1 MRRVLGALFSVER
14 ASLEEEGGSGRYEKG
29 SDDSRSDRT
38 EGKGWFGSQ
47 AEDGRTRGAGFGR
60 QVKRF
65 GQQVKGQGGTSTERP
80 GIFAFHV
87 LTFHVAGLLFR
98 RTLPFLSQHQTDHLG
113 DFTRTRTDISPP
125 AEGIYQLLSSS
136 GSTAI
141 ALVFI
146 HTHTHYAVR
155 KVILAYLVCEGWS
168 MAWKKRVAALAG
180 SMAQKPRPTCV
191 ASLSG
196 APLQKGLVYFC
207 MHKTLPI

>member
-1 MRRVLGALFSVER
+1 MRRVRTTAGVSGRKAEWVR
-14 ASLEEEGGSGRYEKG
+14 TAGGGSGRKVKGG
-29 SDDSRSDRT
+29 SDRRRRMV
-38 EGKGWFGSQ
+38 GS
-47 AEDGRTRGAGFGR
+47 RGAGFGR

-65 GQQVKGQGGTSTERP
+65 GQQVKGQGGTSTECP
-80 GIFAFHV
+80 GIFASHV

-98 RTLPFLSQHQTDHLG
+98 RTLPFFSQHQTDHLG

-146 HTHTHYAVR
+146 HPHTHYAVR
-155 KVILAYLVCEGWS
+155 KAILAYLVCEGWS

-196 APLQKGLVYFC
+196 APLQKGGCLLL
-207 MHKTLPI
+207 HA